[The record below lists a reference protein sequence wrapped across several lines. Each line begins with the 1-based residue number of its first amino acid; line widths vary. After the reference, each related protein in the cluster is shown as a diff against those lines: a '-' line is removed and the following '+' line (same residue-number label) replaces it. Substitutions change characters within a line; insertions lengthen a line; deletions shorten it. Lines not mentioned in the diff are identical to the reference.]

1 MKLLETLYTVS
12 NVKMTISYENF
23 FEEITLLL
31 IIIYILCEG
40 YGEYIAP
47 SKTSGFQGVLFLLTF
62 TNTLLINMESLL
74 STQSPEVY

>member
-40 YGEYIAP
+40 YGEYNAP